1 MAKITTVI
9 DAMDLADLQPE
20 APEVVKP
27 ELPELTP
34 VKIQNIAK
42 KLQQPWLYG
51 TALHRFAREAGVPLK
66 QVRRIRRAI
75 NARLLA
81 EAAAAAVIEE
91 PTP

>member
-1 MAKITTVI
+1 MAKIITVI
-9 DAMDLADLQPE
+9 NGMDLADLQPE
-20 APEVVKP
+20 TPAAEAV

-42 KLQQPWLYG
+42 KLQQPWLHG

-75 NARLLA
+75 NVRLRA
-81 EAAAAAVIEE
+81 EAAAAVIEE